1 MNSYSEWNPVTIGIP
16 QGSVLGPILF
26 VIYVNEMP
34 DNIQSN
40 CYMFANDTKVFK
52 DVYTIKDMEI
62 LQQDMQELEKWSNN
76 WLLKFHPDKCNV
88 LSAGK
93 RNTPQFEYT

>member
-1 MNSYSEWNPVTIGIP
+1 
-16 QGSVLGPILF
+16 
-26 VIYVNEMP
+26 
-34 DNIQSN
+34 
-40 CYMFANDTKVFK
+40 MFADDTKVFK

-93 RNTPQFEYT
+93 RNIPQFK